1 MVGVLTP
8 QKLTSTAN
16 RDFLPPPPT
25 PSQLN
30 IYQHTTVH
38 KHPVGEKTCNTDI
51 WGSPNKTTQFLQ
63 ACPTGKPICQQAPP
77 IVIRRAGTQ
86 LFTATL
92 SNRDA
97 HPESPQTDIVGKK
110 KRSLRQCREQKKT
123 SKQNETKQKL
133 LSGRQVTG
141 ILKQE
146 QLQTIEKHSWK

>member
-1 MVGVLTP
+1 MKAPLFIRHQDTNS
-8 QKLTSTAN
+8 QAHA
-16 RDFLPPPPT
+16 PT
-25 PSQLN
+25 PTCRGIKQLS
-30 IYQHTTVH
+30 
-38 KHPVGEKTCNTDI
+38 PGEKTCNTDI

-77 IVIRRAGTQ
+77 IAIRRAGTH

-92 SNRDA
+92 SNRDT

-123 SKQNETKQKL
+123 CKQNETKQKL